1 MVASENTVAGE
12 LDADGVLALPENVRQ
27 FAHSLPSGITNL
39 CMFGLLA
46 INILSGMLKNVM
58 TSLTLQQENEA
69 FTIVIIITTIKLSL
83 LSLLLQQENGAF
95 TILIIIKIKLSL
107 ILLLQQENEAFTR
120 QMAAK
125 SRKIVM
131 DAEHGQMLDYF
142 FVFLMESKGK
152 GYART

>member
-1 MVASENTVAGE
+1 MVASENTVAGD

-46 INILSGMLKNVM
+46 INILSGMLKNVV

-69 FTIVIIITTIKLSL
+69 FTIVIIITT
-83 LSLLLQQENGAF
+83 
-95 TILIIIKIKLSL
+95 IKLSL

-142 FVFLMESKGK
+142 LVFLMESKGK
-152 GYART
+152 GYSRT